1 VTKIFAGQNNKISV
15 LFFISIIFYILSSY
29 YKVDSANSLFESR
42 EVNKNFVIK
51 LSKEFKNKAG
61 IVISKQN
68 FDPILPNTLLSIIL
82 KTPNNYIE
90 SYIYDGSK
98 LIIKATKESNIIDIR
113 DIIKYL
119 VINKSK
125 NDFILYLK

>member
-1 VTKIFAGQNNKISV
+1 MTKIFAGQNNKISV